1 MLILLSPSKT
11 LDYDTP
17 PPTDGYTEPE
27 YLDDAE
33 TLVDILRD
41 YDVEEIGELMD
52 ISEDLSELNYDRYQ
66 SFETPFTPDNAKQS
80 IFAFDGDV
88 YRDFQFEDY
97 DDQDFNFLQD
107 HVRILSGMYGILR
120 PLDLMQPYRLEM
132 GTKLDNPRGDDLYEF
147 WGDRLAESVNAALDA
162 QEDDIILNLASN
174 QYFDAVDRDNLDG
187 RIIDP
192 TFKDWRSGRYMV
204 ISFYLKRLRGTMTD
218 WVVRN
223 GITDPEDLAK
233 FDGRNYYYDE
243 ERSTDDEPVFL
254 RDEDE

>member
-11 LDYDTP
+11 LDYDNP
-17 PPTDGYTEPE
+17 PPTDRYSQPE

-33 TLVDILRD
+33 TLVDLLRD
-41 YDVEEIGELMD
+41 FSVDEIGELMD
-52 ISEDLSELNYDRYQ
+52 ISEDLSELNYERYHE
-66 SFETPFTPDNAKQS
+66 FETPFSPDNAKQA

-88 YRDFQFEDY
+88 YRDFQFDRY
-97 DDQDFNFLQD
+97 DEQDFDFLQD

-132 GTKLDNPRGDDLYEF
+132 GTNLENPRGDDLYEF

-174 QYFDAVDRDNLDG
+174 QYFDAVDRDALDG
-187 RIIDP
+187 RIVDP
-192 TFKDWRSGRYMV
+192 TFKDERNGSYMV
-204 ISFYLKRLRGTMTD
+204 ISFYLKRLRGTMSD

-223 GITDPEDLAK
+223 GITEPDDLSE
-233 FDGRNYYYDE
+233 FDLNDYYYDP

-254 RDEDE
+254 RDEE